1 MSAGDWVVVQSL
13 IQQVGIENIAVTP
26 ATDSGDV
33 ELKWRNAFDVYHVNN
48 GLIWVVG
55 LGVYG
60 YRISS

>member
-1 MSAGDWVVVQSL
+1 MVVRSL

-48 GLIWVVG
+48 GLI
-55 LGVYG
+55 
-60 YRISS
+60 